1 METNEILFAEAD
13 DIRLAVSDA
22 LGKIGKTFAELEA
35 EAASGRFSS
44 ERACLTWMAVS
55 DLREYAPA

>member
-13 DIRLAVSDA
+13 DVRIAVSDA
-22 LGKIGKTFAELEA
+22 LSKIGKTFGELAA

-55 DLREYAPA
+55 ELREYAPA

>member
-1 METNEILFAEAD
+1 METNEILFAEASD
-13 DIRLAVSDA
+13 VRIAVRDA
-22 LGKIGKTFAELEA
+22 LSNIGKTFEELAA

-55 DLREYAPA
+55 ELREYAPA